1 MSDERWAMSDERW
14 AMSDERWVH
23 KCHPELVSGSV
34 RGEGQEKAR
43 GEMLKRVQHDEMII
57 SMRRGNVGTSARNVP
72 TPSPLTTLLRRIC
85 YSLFLSIRV
94 CDPTTENMF
103 FCSSVKRSH
112 YSLLKSHCR
121 FPSLQTA
128 DVCGTSEYHG
138 FKNPRLFA
146 LTGIASFRR
155 HYLYII
161 TEKRKRLEDGNR
173 KPSSS
178 KTHYSKLITRN

>member
-1 MSDERWAMSDERW
+1 
-14 AMSDERWVH
+14 
-23 KCHPELVSGSV
+23 
-34 RGEGQEKAR
+34 
-43 GEMLKRVQHDEMII
+43 MLKRVQHDEMII

-146 LTGIASFRR
+146 LTGISSFRR

-173 KPSSS
+173 QRRLFKR
-178 KTHYSKLITRN
+178 YSLNAHCSQFIGQNL

>member
-1 MSDERWAMSDERW
+1 
-14 AMSDERWVH
+14 
-23 KCHPELVSGSV
+23 
-34 RGEGQEKAR
+34 
-43 GEMLKRVQHDEMII
+43 MLKRVQHDEMII

-161 TEKRKRLEDGNR
+161 TEKRKRLEDVNMNSRGLLNPRFPHVRTILASVKTRIGVPLKNERSFLR
-173 KPSSS
+173 KV
-178 KTHYSKLITRN
+178 KALL